1 MADWQV
7 GNALKTLRGLE
18 ETKADWFMVK
28 KEPMPRKTLEKMP
41 LADIKKLMAKGQ
53 LWTYRKV

>member
-7 GNALKTLRGLE
+7 GRAIKTLRGLE
-18 ETKADWFMVK
+18 ETSAQWFMVK
-28 KEPMPRKTLEKMP
+28 KDAMPRKALEKMP
-41 LADIKKLMAKGQ
+41 LAEIKKLMAKDQ